1 MTAYEHLFYGLG
13 HIVYA
18 IALSDGKIQKEEEK
32 KLIEIVDRQLEEHHV
47 EYDLSSIIFQ
57 VIEDDCVFNVD
68 DAFDIGVKNMELG
81 SQYMTDDLK
90 KTFIVIANQIA
101 ESFPPFS
108 PEESKYVNKFIDY
121 LEEK

>member
-18 IALSDGKIQKEEEK
+18 IALSDGKVQKEEEQ
-32 KLIEIVDRQLEEHHV
+32 KLIEIVQHQLDQHHV

-57 VIEDDCVFNVD
+57 VIEDDSVFDCD
-68 DAFDIGVKNMELG
+68 DAFEIGIKNMELG
-81 SQYMTDDLK
+81 SQHLTDDLK
-90 KTFIVIANQIA
+90 KTFIVIVNEIA
-101 ESFPPFS
+101 VSFPPFT

-121 LEEK
+121 LDED